1 MGASLQSGGLELPE
15 TVSGVLKRLKLLRRN
30 TNSFIIYTFKRL
42 MVRIVKSK
50 YMQTDSVEVID
61 SQKEENILNY
71 KV

>member
-61 SQKEENILNY
+61 SQKKRIF
-71 KV
+71 